1 MMEFAVDVHGR
12 YLKLRKLSPANRCDN
27 LGVAAER
34 VYVWDHQMWDLVTE
48 AMRLFVE
55 ERGCGSLPAEN
66 QAHHYSA
73 IWTAWSQYQPTH
85 P

>member
-66 QAHHYSA
+66 PIEILREVLDVWEEEGVGS
-73 IWTAWSQYQPTH
+73 
-85 P
+85 